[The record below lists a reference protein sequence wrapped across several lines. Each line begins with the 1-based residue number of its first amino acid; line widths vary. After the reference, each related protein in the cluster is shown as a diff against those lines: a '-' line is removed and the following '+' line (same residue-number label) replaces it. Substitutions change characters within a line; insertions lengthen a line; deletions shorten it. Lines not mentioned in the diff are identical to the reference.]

1 MDVRQLVAWNL
12 RRLRVAN
19 NISQDE
25 LALRAEVES
34 AYVGHL
40 ERATKNPTI
49 ETLERL
55 ADALK
60 APISEL
66 FVEPSHDQKRPEPLR
81 AGRRRGER

>member
-12 RRLRVAN
+12 RRLRVAH

-25 LALRAEVES
+25 LALRADVER

-49 ETLERL
+49 GTLERL
-55 ADALK
+55 TNALK

-66 FVEPSHDQKRPEPLR
+66 FVEPTRGEKQPLPLR
-81 AGRRRGER
+81 AGRRKTQ